1 MAGRSPSSGLP
12 ERRTTVGQRSASF
25 TLSRLVDRS
34 SADGSAPILSGGD
47 AAIGADGRTRELAE
61 AVTPI
66 VVLVV
71 EDSAVIR
78 VLVRRMLVAGGH
90 TVVEAAGG
98 ADALAVCRE
107 QQPDVVLL
115 DVEMPEM
122 SGWDVLAAMKAD
134 PDLRD
139 VPVVF
144 LTGRSDTTDM
154 VDGLRLGA
162 HDYLRK
168 PCEPTELL
176 ARVQAA
182 ARVKRLQDEL
192 RQRNEDLDRISR
204 TDALTGLRN
213 RRHVEE
219 YLAKLTSLARR
230 NVEPIAVLVIDI
242 DHFKSVND
250 THGHDAGDA
259 VLREVASRMLDS
271 VRLEDLV
278 GRWGG
283 EEFLVVLPNTA
294 DQGAAELAERLRQVV
309 ADTPCRLA
317 DGDAV
322 QVTISVGCA
331 ASLIDDAGRLV
342 RSADTA
348 MYEAKQ
354 TGRNRVVV
362 AASDDLA
369 RPAAHRR
376 S

>member
-1 MAGRSPSSGLP
+1 MAR
-12 ERRTTVGQRSASF
+12 
-25 TLSRLVDRS
+25 
-34 SADGSAPILSGGD
+34 I
-47 AAIGADGRTRELAE
+47 RELAE
-61 AVTPI
+61 VVTPI

-78 VLVRRMLVAGGH
+78 ALVRRMLVAGGH

-98 ADALAVCRE
+98 AAALTVCRE

-204 TDALTGLRN
+204 TDVLTGLHN

-230 NVEPIAVLVIDI
+230 NVEPMAVLVIDI

-250 THGHDAGDA
+250 TYGHDAGDA
-259 VLREVASRMLDS
+259 VLREVASRMLGS
-271 VRLEDLV
+271 IRFEDMV

-309 ADTPCRLA
+309 ADTPCRLT

-342 RSADTA
+342 RSADAA

-369 RPAAHRR
+369 SPPGHRR

>member
-1 MAGRSPSSGLP
+1 MAH
-12 ERRTTVGQRSASF
+12 
-25 TLSRLVDRS
+25 
-34 SADGSAPILSGGD
+34 
-47 AAIGADGRTRELAE
+47 TRELAE

-66 VVLVV
+66 VVLLV
-71 EDSAVIR
+71 EDSAAIR
-78 VLVRRMLVAGGH
+78 ALVRRMLVAGGH
-90 TVVEAAGG
+90 VVLEAAGG
-98 ADALAVCRE
+98 AAALTVCRE

-230 NVEPIAVLVIDI
+230 NLEPIAVLVIDI

-250 THGHDAGDA
+250 EHGHEAGDA
-259 VLREVASRMLDS
+259 VLREVAGRMQDS
-271 VRLEDLV
+271 VRLEDMV

-283 EEFLVVLPNTA
+283 EEFLVVLPNTT

-331 ASLIDDAGRLV
+331 ASLIDDAGILV
-342 RSADTA
+342 RSADAA

-362 AASDDLA
+362 AVVDDLA
-369 RPAAHRR
+369 RPAGQRR

>member
-1 MAGRSPSSGLP
+1 
-12 ERRTTVGQRSASF
+12 V
-25 TLSRLVDRS
+25 V
-34 SADGSAPILSGGD
+34 
-47 AAIGADGRTRELAE
+47 RTRELAD

-66 VVLVV
+66 SVLLV
-71 EDSAVIR
+71 EDSAAIR
-78 VLVRRMLVAGGH
+78 ALVRRMLGAGGH
-90 TVVEAAGG
+90 TVVEATGG
-98 ADALAVCRE
+98 AAALAACRQ
-107 QQPDVVLL
+107 QQPDVMLL

-122 SGWDVLAAMKAD
+122 SGWDVLAAMKAE

-144 LTGRSDTTDM
+144 LTGRSDTTDI
-154 VDGLRLGA
+154 VEGLRLGA

-168 PCEPTELL
+168 PCEPAELL

-192 RQRNEDLDRISR
+192 RQRNQELDRISR

-219 YLAKLTSLARR
+219 YLARLVSLVRR
-230 NVEPIAVLVIDI
+230 NAQPIAVLLVDI

-250 THGHDAGDA
+250 RYGHDAGDA
-259 VLREVASRMLDS
+259 VLREVAERMAGS
-271 VRLEDLV
+271 VRLEDMV

-294 DQGAAELAERLRQVV
+294 ADGAAELAERLRQVV
-309 ADTPCRLA
+309 AGAPCRLD

-322 QVTISVGCA
+322 QVTISVGAA
-331 ASLIDDAGRLV
+331 ASLTDDAGTMV
-342 RSADTA
+342 RTADA
-348 MYEAKQ
+348 ALYEAKAA
-354 TGRNRVVV
+354 GRDRVVV
-362 AASDDLA
+362 AGSGALA
-369 RPAAHRR
+369 RPAGPHR